1 MKADKL
7 RSLFV
12 FFLSVAALFCAAGSM
27 AADYPVRAI
36 RLVVPFPPGGALD
49 LQARVLAPPLGVQ
62 LGQAIVVEN
71 RPGAN
76 GTVGFDAVAKAAPDG
91 YTLLLGSA
99 AGVAV
104 NPVVIPNLPYAAKDF
119 APVALLARAPSVL
132 IVDPK
137 LDARSVR
144 DLIALA
150 KASPGKLSYGSPG
163 TGNPNHIAAEMFK
176 SAAGIE
182 LVHVPYKGAAF
193 VINDVMAG
201 HLPVAFVILSGA
213 LPQLRAGKIRALA
226 VTSEKRSPAA
236 PDVPTMGEAGVSG
249 VEIAEWSGILVRSG
263 TPSSVVSSLHA
274 ALRRVLDSP
283 DVQARF
289 KEQGVDP
296 VWVSADE
303 FAAIMSSDIERLG
316 RIVRKLG
323 IRAE

>member
-1 MKADKL
+1 MKADKG
-7 RSLFV
+7 RSLSV
-12 FFLSVAALFCAAGSM
+12 ALLSLAALFCGVST

-49 LQARVLAPPLGVQ
+49 LQARLLAPPLGVQ

-76 GTVGFDAVAKAAPDG
+76 GIVGFDAVAKAAPDG

-99 AGVAV
+99 SGVAV

-119 APVALLARAPSVL
+119 APVAMLARGPSVL

-176 SAAGIE
+176 SAAGVE
-182 LVHVPYKGAAF
+182 LVHVPYKGAAL
-193 VINDVMAG
+193 VINDVIAG

-213 LPQLRAGKIRALA
+213 LPQLRTGKIKALA
-226 VTSEKRSPAA
+226 VTGAKRSPAA
-236 PDVPTMGEAGVSG
+236 PDVPTMAEAGVPG

-263 TPSSVVSSLHA
+263 TPNSVVSRLHA
-274 ALRRVLDSP
+274 ALRKVLDSP
-283 DVQARF
+283 EVQARF
-289 KEQGVDP
+289 KEQGVEA
-296 VWVSADE
+296 VSVSADE

>member
-1 MKADKL
+1 MKADKG

-12 FFLSVAALFCAAGSM
+12 SLLAALLCAGVSM

-49 LQARVLAPPLGVQ
+49 LQARLLAPPLGVQ
-62 LGQAIVVEN
+62 LGQAIVVDN

-76 GTVGFDAVAKAAPDG
+76 GIVGFDAVAKAAPDG

-99 AGVAV
+99 SGVAV
-104 NPVVIPNLPYAAKDF
+104 NPVVIGNLPYAAKDF
-119 APVALLARAPSVL
+119 APVAMLARGPSVL
-132 IVDPK
+132 IVNPK
-137 LDARSVR
+137 FEARSVG

-163 TGNPNHIAAEMFK
+163 TGNPNHIAGEMFK

-193 VINDVMAG
+193 VINDVIAG
-201 HLPVAFVILSGA
+201 HLPAAFVILSGA
-213 LPQLRAGKIRALA
+213 LPQLRTGKLKALA
-226 VTSEKRSPAA
+226 VTGAKRSPAA
-236 PDVPTMGEAGVSG
+236 PDVPTMAEAGVPG

-263 TPSSVVSSLHA
+263 TPDSVVARLHA
-274 ALRRVLDSP
+274 ALRKVLDSP

-289 KEQGVDP
+289 KEQGVEP
-296 VWVSADE
+296 VSVSADE

-316 RIVRKLG
+316 RIVRNLG